1 MPEHGSREILG
12 IFGSLSFWDP
22 GNILDTLE
30 KLKMDKI
37 RVSMV
42 GLASQVHICNKIA
55 EETGG
60 FYNVLIDDR
69 HLKELIFQI
78 IIPPAIDQ
86 GKKNSNLI
94 PMGFPKKILGS
105 QEHDFQICVWYR
117 FLSLIIVI

>member
-1 MPEHGSREILG
+1 VPEHGSREILG
-12 IFGSLSFWDP
+12 IFGALSFWDP

-30 KLKMDKI
+30 RLKRDKI

-42 GLASQVHICNKIA
+42 GLASQVHICSKIA

-78 IIPPAIDQ
+78 IIPPAIHE

-94 PMGFPKKILGS
+94 QMGFPKKILGS
-105 QEHDFQICVWYR
+105 QEQDFQICVW
-117 FLSLIIVI
+117 